1 MQIDKDIAIKFLVQ
15 CYFGDVVDP
24 YLAAIDKAYFDM
36 QTHTINGERES
47 VFEMRRNGTEYL
59 YNQLRELP
67 ENNINFDEWHK
78 ETSDKIHSFSY
89 DKIEKGKTNKTTATL
104 SYGQI
109 QKWINMSIKYLCTL
123 RLLGYE
129 DVDSYYVDNI
139 DKFHAP
145 IDSFVLIALEED
157 KNYTWSTIQNYD
169 DYLRLK
175 NQESFV
181 KEYKEWPQYA
191 EKAKRKKDGM
201 EKLAD
206 PNSYKRYI
214 QDNYSNKGKK
224 YCGEI
229 RWKSSSDENK

>member
-1 MQIDKDIAIKFLVQ
+1 
-15 CYFGDVVDP
+15 
-24 YLAAIDKAYFDM
+24 M
-36 QTHTINGERES
+36 QTHTINGVQKS
-47 VFEMRRNGTEYL
+47 VFEMRKIGTEYL
-59 YNQLRELP
+59 YNQLKELP
-67 ENNINFDEWHK
+67 KININFDKWHK
-78 ETSDKIHSFSY
+78 DTSDEMSEFSY
-89 DKIEKGKTNKTTATL
+89 KKIVKGKTNESIIKL

-191 EKAKRKKDGM
+191 EKAKHKKDGM

-214 QDNYSNKGKK
+214 QDNYSNNGEK